1 MVDETRPEPPAS
13 STEKTPQDIPTI
25 QVHDLMP
32 NSREA
37 VLIHGGERY
46 RLRITAKDK
55 LLLTK

>member
-1 MVDETRPEPPAS
+1 MVNEKRPDAPVSPEPQTHS
-13 STEKTPQDIPTI
+13 DIPTI
-25 QVHDLMP
+25 HVLDLMQ
-32 NSREA
+32 NSREV